1 MSCVLLDVDG
11 TLLAGPSSEVMF
23 IAYLARRGYLSPA
36 RMAHLLWFYARWA
49 GTYGRHVAK
58 KNKAYLSGLPVE
70 HVEMIAEKYVAEKMI
85 VRLRPM
91 VLARL
96 DKHLEAGDSIVLLT
110 GTPEF
115 IAAPLARRLGVRQ
128 WIATRCA
135 QSNGFFTADPPV
147 VHPFAEEKQ
156 HLADVLCQN
165 LDCPPEKCF
174 AYADSWHDRLLLEF
188 VGHPVAVFPDK
199 QLYRYAKQ
207 HGWPILGETKNGEWS
222 PASQEH

>member
-23 IAYLARRGYLSPA
+23 IAYLARHGYLSPA
-36 RMAHLLWFYARWA
+36 RLARLLWFYARWA

-58 KNKAYLSGLPVE
+58 KNKAYLSGLPVNL
-70 HVEMIAEKYVAEKMI
+70 VEQIAEKYVEEKMI
-85 VRLRPM
+85 PRLRPM

-96 DKHLEAGDSIVLLT
+96 DKHVRAGDHIVLLT

-115 IAAPLARRLGVRQ
+115 IAAPLARHLGVHQ

-135 QSNGFFTADPPV
+135 NSHGIFTAAPPV
-147 VHPFAEEKQ
+147 VHPFAEEKR
-156 HLADVLCQN
+156 HLAHVLCQKS
-165 LDCPPEKCF
+165 DCLPAKCF

-199 QLYRYAKQ
+199 TLYRYAKQ
-207 HGWPILGETKNGEWS
+207 HGWAILGETKDGEWS
-222 PASQEH
+222 TASQER